1 MGFLWFICVFT
12 IAVMLP
18 VVTAFPNEMIIGDM
32 KILFRK
38 YDPSRCDNPLI
49 LTVEEFLVNLVTKEK
64 VDNGEL
70 TNKKSRSSADSF
82 MDVASVQDDKRE
94 VKSYY
99 VGEALVASQ
108 IGNVLKINSALV
120 ALVEGNEK
128 VANWSTPNAAEYI
141 SNMIRDFTKNH
152 NNKMDVRF
160 EDTDPSHIINII
172 AALYWKNG
180 RRTRFIINVY
190 SENPCAAQLTI
201 SKMIAKDDT
210 LPIAIHAN
218 RGATSRDYRH
228 NKKSDTLHRADGIG
242 RHTVEMQRM
251 KEINDQSSSFMP
263 THQRP
268 TAPCVTSTKS
278 PKVADENTSATVE
291 NVLKLTAREQSSKMT
306 GVDTR
311 PKTIEDLVDQ
321 AVALNGGNKRQSKYV
336 PSHQRKSND
345 DMPLNYAD
353 DIRPSPVESSQAM
366 QKMKNIKEQSVT
378 FMPTLPRPSA
388 PCVTSTKSPKLAD
401 ENTPATVEAQD
412 KYEGSWL
419 CMLDEMPKSPVQGP
433 TSWADVQRGADNR
446 KKNLVAYEETKLTE
460 PKNERPIGGTRARI
474 NKKKKNIAAAYPK
487 LDNDDASATEA
498 VADPEEKG
506 KVTTEPE
513 QPLEATTVVPPSLP
527 RTKGS
532 RAAGS
537 RRTRP
542 TTTVK
547 DGKMGT
553 RSTNTRKNNSTQSIL
568 SRKQMS
574 STHPKGGYRRL
585 LE

>member
-278 PKVADENTSATVE
+278 PK
-291 NVLKLTAREQSSKMT
+291 
-306 GVDTR
+306 
-311 PKTIEDLVDQ
+311 
-321 AVALNGGNKRQSKYV
+321 
-336 PSHQRKSND
+336 
-345 DMPLNYAD
+345 
-353 DIRPSPVESSQAM
+353 
-366 QKMKNIKEQSVT
+366 
-378 FMPTLPRPSA
+378 
-388 PCVTSTKSPKLAD
+388 LAD